1 MINEYKYREDG
12 TMEYGFLSLLPPLLA
27 IIIAILTKQT
37 VIALFLGVWFGATV
51 INHWNPVQ
59 GFTHTINEVM
69 VPSIADSWNAALILL
84 VVITGG
90 FINILRKTGAGQA
103 FAEFT
108 TKKINTRKKG
118 QNFVFGS
125 AFLFSYT
132 EPVLIL
138 GTITRP
144 VTDRLKISRVKL
156 AYITD
161 SLGSPLAAMSPIS
174 VYGPFITGIIG
185 TQLTALALTDN
196 PWSLFIQMIPF
207 NLYGLFAIVGVLFI
221 INMNLD
227 FGPMYKAEKR
237 AIETGQLYGEH
248 DKLMID
254 EASSS
259 TEDTIDSDIMSFII
273 PLLLLFVGIFSV
285 IFWTGEIATNGLVGA
300 FLNADV
306 IFAITTGFFIGT
318 LGAILYATLRYKMP
332 LQKLL
337 NDWVDGFMQVMIVPV
352 ILVMAWSIG
361 TIATDM
367 GLGEV
372 IAHYAGNFIP
382 AYLMPVI
389 IFILGALISFATG
402 SSWGVFSIMIPIAIP
417 MANEMDMNLALA
429 IGASISGGLFGD
441 HCSPISDTSIMAS
454 TGAAADHMEHIR
466 TQLPYALMIALA
478 AACGFLVTG
487 FTENSIL
494 GIITTAIVLL
504 LILFS
509 LNKWSKSKGEKL
521 VE

>member
-1 MINEYKYREDG
+1 
-12 TMEYGFLSLLPPLLA
+12 MEYGLLSLLPPLLA

-37 VIALFLGVWFGATV
+37 VVALFLGVWFGATV
-51 INHWNPVQ
+51 INNWNPVL
-59 GFTHTINEVM
+59 GFTYTINDVM

-84 VVITGG
+84 VVFTGG

-108 TKKINTRKKG
+108 TKKVNTRKKG

-144 VTDRLKISRVKL
+144 VTDKLNISRVKL
-156 AYITD
+156 AYIID
-161 SLGSPLAAMSPIS
+161 SMGSPLAAMSPIS

-196 PWSLFIQMIPF
+196 PWTLFVQMIPF
-207 NLYGLFAIVGVLFI
+207 NLYGIFAIIGVLLV

-227 FGPMYKAEKR
+227 IGPMYKAEKR
-237 AIETGQLYGEH
+237 AIDTGKLYGDN
-248 DKLMID
+248 DKLMINAD
-254 EASSS
+254 ENQ
-259 TEDTIDSDIMSFII
+259 EDKQKADIFSFVI
-273 PLLLLFVGIFSV
+273 PLLLLFTGIFGV
-285 IFWTGEIATNGLVGA
+285 IFWTGDIVTNGFVDA
-300 FLNADV
+300 FLNANI
-306 IFAITTGFFIGT
+306 IFAITTGFF
-318 LGAILYATLRYKMP
+318 LGSVGAMVYAMLRYKMS
-332 LQKLL
+332 LQTLL

-361 TIATDM
+361 GIATTM

-372 IAHYAGNFIP
+372 LAHYVGSFLPGFIV
-382 AYLMPVI
+382 PVV

-417 MANEMDMNLALA
+417 MANELDMSLALA

-441 HCSPISDTSIMAS
+441 HCSPISDTSIMSS

-466 TQLPYALMIALA
+466 TQLPYALIIALSA
-478 AACGFLVTG
+478 ASGFLMTG

-494 GIITTAIVLL
+494 GIITTAAVLVG
-504 LILFS
+504 ILFT
-509 LNKWSKSKGEKL
+509 LNRRAKSKDKT
-521 VE
+521 VEI

>member
-1 MINEYKYREDG
+1 
-12 TMEYGFLSLLPPLLA
+12 MEYGLLSLLPPLLA

-37 VIALFLGVWFGATV
+37 VVALFLGVWFGATV
-51 INHWNPVQ
+51 INNWNPVL
-59 GFTHTINEVM
+59 GFTYTINDVM

-84 VVITGG
+84 VVFTGG

-108 TKKINTRKKG
+108 TKKVNTRKKG

-144 VTDRLKISRVKL
+144 VTDKLNISRVKL
-156 AYITD
+156 AYIID
-161 SLGSPLAAMSPIS
+161 SMGSPLAAMSPIS

-196 PWSLFIQMIPF
+196 PWTLFVQMIPF
-207 NLYGLFAIVGVLFI
+207 NLYGIFAIIGVLFV

-227 FGPMYKAEKR
+227 IGPMYKAEKR
-237 AIETGQLYGEH
+237 AIDTGKLYGDN
-248 DKLMID
+248 DKLMINAD
-254 EASSS
+254 ENQ
-259 TEDTIDSDIMSFII
+259 EDKQKADIFSFVI
-273 PLLLLFVGIFSV
+273 PLLLLFTGIFGV
-285 IFWTGEIATNGLVGA
+285 IFWTGDIVTNGFVDA
-300 FLNADV
+300 FLNANI
-306 IFAITTGFFIGT
+306 IFALTTGFF
-318 LGAILYATLRYKMP
+318 LGSVGAMVYAMLRYKMS
-332 LQKLL
+332 LQTLL

-361 TIATDM
+361 GIATTM

-372 IAHYAGNFIP
+372 LAHYVGSFLPGFIV
-382 AYLMPVI
+382 PVV

-417 MANEMDMNLALA
+417 MANELDMSLALA

-441 HCSPISDTSIMAS
+441 HCSPISDTSIMSS

-466 TQLPYALMIALA
+466 TQLPYALIIALSA
-478 AACGFLVTG
+478 ASGFLMTG

-494 GIITTAIVLL
+494 GIITTAAVLVG
-504 LILFS
+504 ILFT
-509 LNKWSKSKGEKL
+509 LNRRAKSKDKT
-521 VE
+521 VEI

>member
-1 MINEYKYREDG
+1 
-12 TMEYGFLSLLPPLLA
+12 MEYGLLSLLPPLLA

-37 VIALFLGVWFGATV
+37 VVALFLGVWFGATV
-51 INHWNPVQ
+51 INNWNPVL
-59 GFTHTINEVM
+59 GFTYTINDVM

-84 VVITGG
+84 VVFTGG

-108 TKKINTRKKG
+108 TKKVNTRKKG

-144 VTDRLKISRVKL
+144 VTDKLNISRVKL
-156 AYITD
+156 AYIID
-161 SLGSPLAAMSPIS
+161 SMGSPLAAMSPIS

-196 PWSLFIQMIPF
+196 PWTLFVQMIPF
-207 NLYGLFAIVGVLFI
+207 NLYGIFAIIGVLFV

-227 FGPMYKAEKR
+227 IGPMYKAEKR
-237 AIETGQLYGEH
+237 AIDTGKLYGDN
-248 DKLMID
+248 DKLMINAD
-254 EASSS
+254 ENQ
-259 TEDTIDSDIMSFII
+259 EDKQKADIFSFVI
-273 PLLLLFVGIFSV
+273 PLLLLFTGIFGV
-285 IFWTGEIATNGLVGA
+285 IFWTGDIVTNGFVDA
-300 FLNADV
+300 FLNANI
-306 IFAITTGFFIGT
+306 IFAITTGFF
-318 LGAILYATLRYKMP
+318 LGSVGAMVYAMLRYKLS
-332 LQKLL
+332 LQTLL

-361 TIATDM
+361 GIATTM

-372 IAHYAGNFIP
+372 LAHYVGSFLPGFIV
-382 AYLMPVI
+382 PVV

-417 MANEMDMNLALA
+417 MANELDMSLALA

-441 HCSPISDTSIMAS
+441 HCSPISDTSIMSS

-466 TQLPYALMIALA
+466 TQLPYALIIALSA
-478 AACGFLVTG
+478 ASGFLMTG

-494 GIITTAIVLL
+494 GIITTAVVLVG
-504 LILFS
+504 ILFT
-509 LNKWSKSKGEKL
+509 LNRRAKSKDKT
-521 VE
+521 VEI